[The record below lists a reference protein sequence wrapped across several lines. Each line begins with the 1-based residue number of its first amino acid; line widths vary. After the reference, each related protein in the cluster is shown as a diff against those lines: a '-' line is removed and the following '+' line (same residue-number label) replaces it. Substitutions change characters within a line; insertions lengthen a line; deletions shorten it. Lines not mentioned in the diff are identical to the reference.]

1 MIGNSSICDAGR
13 KVCKKDDNKKDSGVK
28 RKGRQKNNNKNINK
42 DKEKDKDKNNLI
54 DTLLNNNSKDKL
66 YNFRDKVLNNLTNIA
81 KLKEKILINRKKLE
95 EINIPIKDIRPN
107 RDKYKGLIILYEGLT
122 NHVWRMIYS

>member
-1 MIGNSSICDAGR
+1 MIGNSSICDAER
-13 KVCKKDDNKKDSGVK
+13 KVCKKDDDKKDSGVK

-42 DKEKDKDKNNLI
+42 DKEKNKDKNNLI
-54 DTLLNNNSKDKL
+54 DKLLNNNSKDKL

-107 RDKYKGLIILYEGLT
+107 LDKYKGLNILYEGLT

>member
-1 MIGNSSICDAGR
+1 MIGNSSICDAER
-13 KVCKKDDNKKDSGVK
+13 KVCKKDDDKTDSGVK

-42 DKEKDKDKNNLI
+42 DKEKNKDKNNLI
-54 DTLLNNNSKDKL
+54 DKLLNNNSKDKL

-107 RDKYKGLIILYEGLT
+107 LDKYKGLNILYEDLT